1 MSERNLTCIG
11 CPLGCM
17 ITVTMQGE
25 TIEKITGN
33 TCKRGEAYART
44 EVTAPVRT
52 VTSTVKVTGGSLPVV
67 SVKTKADI
75 PKEKIFA
82 CMEELNAVKVK
93 APVHIGD
100 VILENVCETGIPV
113 VATSNIEYK
122 CSKG

>member
-1 MSERNLTCIG
+1 
-11 CPLGCM
+11 M

-82 CMEELNAVKVK
+82 CMEELYAVKVK

>member
-52 VTSTVKVTGGSLPVV
+52 VTSTVKVTGGSLPVAA
-67 SVKTKADI
+67 VKTKGDI

-82 CMEELNAVKVK
+82 CMEEINGVCVK

-100 VILENVCETGIPV
+100 VILADVCETGIPV
-113 VATSNIEYK
+113 VATSNVE
-122 CSKG
+122 